1 MSSEAVIMECVLA
14 DGVTAEIRDA
24 SRHYFGGYYHVR
36 LLVTAD
42 VALSAAWFGSAEEY
56 GDALG
61 RLGPSVRFNRTL
73 ERMAVP
79 LAEVDAVRSTLLD
92 SFETNLRTYLF
103 RPDFPR
109 RFALSEYAKA
119 LKPRVLCGYGPA

>member
-1 MSSEAVIMECVLA
+1 MNSEEIIMECGLA
-14 DGVTAEIRDA
+14 DGVTAVVRDA

-36 LLVTAD
+36 LHVTAE
-42 VALSAAWFGSAEEY
+42 VALFPAWFGSVAEYE
-56 GDALG
+56 DAVARLG
-61 RLGPSVRFNRTL
+61 RSVRYNRTL
-73 ERMAVP
+73 EKMAVP

-109 RFALSEYAKA
+109 CFVLSEYGRARKQVVT
-119 LKPRVLCGYGPA
+119 RGYAGA

>member
-1 MSSEAVIMECVLA
+1 MDSEEIIMESVLA
-14 DGVTAEIRDA
+14 DGVTAVIRDA

-42 VALSAAWFGSAEEY
+42 VALSPDWFGSAEEY
-56 GDALG
+56 GDALV
-61 RLGPSVRFNRTL
+61 RLGGAVRFSRTL

-92 SFETNLRTYLF
+92 SFESNLRTYLS

-109 RFALSEYAKA
+109 RFVLSEYGKA
-119 LKPRVLCGYGPA
+119 RQPAVRCGYGAA

>member
-1 MSSEAVIMECVLA
+1 MINEEIIMECGLA
-14 DGVTAEIRDA
+14 DGVTAVVRDA

-42 VALSAAWFGSAEEY
+42 VALSAAWFGGAAEYE
-56 GDALG
+56 DAVG
-61 RLGPSVRFNRTL
+61 RLGSSVRFSRTL
-73 ERMAVP
+73 EKMAVP
-79 LAEVDAVRSTLLD
+79 RAEVDAVRSTLLD

-109 RFALSEYAKA
+109 RFALSEYGKA
-119 LKPRVLCGYGPA
+119 RKPVVQRGYAGA